1 MKDTINNIKALKKEK
16 DAVILAHY
24 YVDAAVQRIADYV
37 GDSYYLSKIA
47 KETPQKVILF
57 CGVNFMGESA
67 KILNP
72 DKTVIMADA
81 SADCPMAHMIQPED
95 ILQKRAEY
103 EDLAV
108 VCYINSTAETKAVSD
123 VCVTSSNAIAIVKAL
138 PQENIYF
145 VPDKNLGA
153 YISNLLPE
161 KKFIFNAG
169 FCHVHEEI
177 RTGHIEEALLIHPN
191 AKVLVHPECTMA
203 VIKMADYVGSTS
215 GIIDFATKNE
225 GLEFIVCTEEGI
237 KYNLEQ
243 ANPTKS
249 FYFPSP
255 VPLCRNMKKITLE
268 KIEHA
273 LTTMDNKIELDE
285 DLRIKAEKALKRMHE
300 IAG

>member
-1 MKDTINNIKALKKEK
+1 MKNIIDNIKALKKEK

-47 KETPQKVILF
+47 KETPQNVILF

-72 DKTVIMADA
+72 EKTVIMPDA
-81 SADCPMAHMIQPED
+81 SADCPMAHMIQLKD
-95 ILQKRAEY
+95 ILLKRAEY

-138 PQENIYF
+138 PQKNIYF
-145 VPDKNLGA
+145 VPDKNLGT
-153 YISNLLPE
+153 YISALLPE
-161 KKFIFNAG
+161 KNFIFNPG
-169 FCHVHEEI
+169 FCYVHNGI
-177 RTGHIEEALLIHPN
+177 KVGDVKEALASHPN
-191 AKVLVHPECTMA
+191 AKVLVHPECTMT
-203 VIKMADYVGSTS
+203 VIEMADYVGSTS

-225 GLEFIVCTEEGI
+225 GLEFIICTEEGI
-237 KYNLEQ
+237 KYKLEQ
-243 ANPTKS
+243 ANPSKS
-249 FYFPSP
+249 FYFTWP
-255 VPLCRNMKKITLE
+255 VPLCKDMKKITLE

-273 LTTMDNKIELDE
+273 LKTMDNKIELDE
-285 DLRIKAEKALKRMHE
+285 NLRIKAEKALKKMHE